1 MHYYFVFLRRK
12 IYPMAIAKKLTVVF
26 LFIFSVTAVQ
36 AQKFNH
42 AVGAGFTLMVH
53 EIAATNSYDGS
64 IVKNIFRGGVEYF
77 PRYNFVEA
85 GKTSFSVGAPV
96 SFGVGLVNTS
106 IDRGFMLAGDAS
118 LGVYFNQGHMATR
131 KTSSRFGFFVGGG
144 FSGGFANIFL
154 ESVSPKIKSY
164 GPMLHAGFRFPFT
177 DDNAQIGLF
186 YRHGLEADK
195 FSTFGLKLGVDLE

>member
-1 MHYYFVFLRRK
+1 MT
-12 IYPMAIAKKLTVVF
+12 IAKKLTAGIIF
-26 LFIFSVTAVQ
+26 FIFSITAVH

-42 AVGAGFTLMVH
+42 SVGAGFTLMVH
-53 EIAATNSYDGS
+53 EIASTNSYDGS

-77 PRYNFVEA
+77 PRYNFVE
-85 GKTSFSVGAPV
+85 GEKSSFSVGAPV

-106 IDRGFMLAGDAS
+106 FDRGFMLAGDAS
-118 LGVYFNQGHMATR
+118 LGLYFNQGHMAT
-131 KTSSRFGFFVGGG
+131 KKSNSKFGFFLGGG

-154 ESVSPKIKSY
+154 ESVSPKLKSY
-164 GPMLHAGFRFPFT
+164 GPMVHAGFRFPFT

-195 FSTFGLKLGVDLE
+195 FRTFGLKLGVDLE